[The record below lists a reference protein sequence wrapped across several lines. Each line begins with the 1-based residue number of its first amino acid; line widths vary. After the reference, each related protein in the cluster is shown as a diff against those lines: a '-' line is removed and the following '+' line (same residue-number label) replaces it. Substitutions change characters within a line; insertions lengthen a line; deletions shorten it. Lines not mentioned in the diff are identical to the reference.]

1 MTQAILALIFGIII
15 LAISADRF
23 VAGAA
28 VSAKL
33 LGIPPLLVGMLVIGF
48 GSSAPEFVVS
58 VIAASEGNAGLALG
72 NVLGSNISNIAL
84 ILGITALI
92 KPITVKSSVL
102 RKELPILIFITMITT
117 VLLTVDRTLGRAD
130 GWILIGIFLCVMGW
144 TIWVGLRTDKD
155 ELGEEMA
162 HALENRLSLPRATL
176 YMVGGLIF
184 LVLSS
189 RLLVWGGVTIAEA
202 LGISDVMIGLTVV
215 AIGTS
220 LPELAAAIAAVRH
233 NEHDLALG
241 NVIGSNIFNTTI
253 VIGAAGAIVSTP
265 IDPAMISR
273 DIPIMIGFT
282 FMLFLTC
289 YSLGSQTPRI
299 NRGEALVL
307 LSCYFCYNALLISQM
322 I

>member
-130 GWILIGIFLCVMGW
+130 
-144 TIWVGLRTDKD
+144 
-155 ELGEEMA
+155 
-162 HALENRLSLPRATL
+162 
-176 YMVGGLIF
+176 
-184 LVLSS
+184 
-189 RLLVWGGVTIAEA
+189 
-202 LGISDVMIGLTVV
+202 
-215 AIGTS
+215 
-220 LPELAAAIAAVRH
+220 AAIAAVRH